1 LGWHHA
7 VHAKRG
13 SQDVELRNKS
23 TQNGRSEEMHGEENF
38 RDATAYAKSIT
49 VGNWAKLFTFPGYLF
64 VALTT
69 KGLT

>member
-1 LGWHHA
+1 
-7 VHAKRG
+7 
-13 SQDVELRNKS
+13 
-23 TQNGRSEEMHGEENF
+23 MHGEENF

-64 VALTT
+64 VAFTT